1 MTTQHLRIRKGCN
14 MNLRS
19 GDERCM
25 VFMCE
30 LAMYIAAVAGGIKLD
45 HAYYWL
51 IGGPLIKYIDRT
63 PFEISSQ

>member
-1 MTTQHLRIRKGCN
+1 

-51 IGGPLIKYIDRT
+51 IGDPLIKYIDRT